1 MSQKNLLVELFV
13 EELPPKVL
21 NKLGQA
27 FSELLFENL
36 HALGLVDTSSILTA
50 YATPRRLAMHATKVA
65 AMALDKTSVQ
75 KLMPVSVG
83 LDANGQATPALIKR
97 LNGLGLD
104 ESAVP
109 QLSRQMDGKNE
120 ALFIEVTQKGQSLKD
135 GLQSA
140 LNEAIAKL
148 PIPKVMSYQLADGW
162 SNVNFVRPAH
172 GLLAMHGNEVVPVT
186 ALGLTATAQTQ
197 GHRFEAKV
205 SPITLKDADSYA
217 AQLRQEGAVIA
228 SFAERRADILEQL
241 NAAAAKQQLKPIQ
254 DEALLDEVTA
264 LVERPNVLL
273 GQFEA
278 VYLEV
283 PQECLILTMKAN
295 QKYFPL
301 LDAQAKLTNRFL
313 IVSNISPDD
322 ASAVIG
328 GNERVVR
335 PRLADAK
342 FFFDQDRKKTLAS
355 RLESLNKVV
364 YHNKLGSQGE
374 RTARV
379 SAMAS
384 AIAMQLGGADL
395 ARRAAL
401 AAQLA
406 KADLVT
412 DMVGEFPE
420 LQGIMGR
427 YYAQHEGIDDDV
439 AYAIED
445 HYKPRFAGDSLPRN
459 PVGIAVALADKLE
472 TLLGLFSIGEKPSG
486 DKDPFGLR
494 RHALG
499 VLRMLIENKLA
510 LNLSALLSTASSGF
524 PGLSEETRLA
534 VSAFCFD
541 RLANTLQEQ
550 GYSALEV
557 EAVLSQMP
565 EQIHLVPQR
574 LEAVK
579 AFSAL
584 AEAPALAAANKRVS
598 NILKKVEAAVPAQVQ
613 ASLLQEPAEIAL
625 NQALLAVVPEANRLF
640 ELGDYTA
647 SLQSLA
653 ALKAPVDAFFD
664 KVMVNADDPALKAN
678 RLGLLALLHQ
688 TMNRVADLSKLA
700 S

>member
-1 MSQKNLLVELFV
+1 
-13 EELPPKVL
+13 
-21 NKLGQA
+21 
-27 FSELLFENL
+27 
-36 HALGLVDTSSILTA
+36 
-50 YATPRRLAMHATKVA
+50 
-65 AMALDKTSVQ
+65 
-75 KLMPVSVG
+75 
-83 LDANGQATPALIKR
+83 
-97 LNGLGLD
+97 
-104 ESAVP
+104 
-109 QLSRQMDGKNE
+109 
-120 ALFIEVTQKGQSLKD
+120 
-135 GLQSA
+135 
-140 LNEAIAKL
+140 
-148 PIPKVMSYQLADGW
+148 MSYQLADGW

-172 GLLAMHGNEVVPVT
+172 GLVAMHGNEVVPVT

-217 AQLRQEGAVIA
+217 AQLKEEGAVIA
-228 SFAERRADILEQL
+228 SFAERRADILGQL

>member
-1 MSQKNLLVELFV
+1 
-13 EELPPKVL
+13 
-21 NKLGQA
+21 
-27 FSELLFENL
+27 
-36 HALGLVDTSSILTA
+36 LGLVDTSSVLTA
-50 YATPRRLAMHATKVA
+50 YATPRRLAMHATQVA
-65 AMALDKTSVQ
+65 AMASDKTSVQ

-172 GLLAMHGNEVVPVT
+172 GLVAMHGNEVVPVT
-186 ALGLTATAQTQ
+186 ALGLKATAQTQ

-228 SFAERRADILEQL
+228 SFAERRTDILEQL

-613 ASLLQEPAEIAL
+613 TSLLQEPAEIAL

>member
-1 MSQKNLLVELFV
+1 
-13 EELPPKVL
+13 
-21 NKLGQA
+21 
-27 FSELLFENL
+27 
-36 HALGLVDTSSILTA
+36 LVDTSSILTA

-395 ARRAAL
+395 AKRAAL